1 VLHPQ
6 GVICTDDMLHPEYP
20 FLVLAVHDYLR
31 AHPEMRLLCVIDRED
46 IVAAAK
52 FLICR
57 ADAVALYEDDLM
69 ASFRSVQ
76 YLMGGDALGHLC
88 VVLTPEPRIFSVG

>member
-1 VLHPQ
+1 
-6 GVICTDDMLHPEYP
+6 
-20 FLVLAVHDYLR
+20 
-31 AHPEMRLLCVIDRED
+31 
-46 IVAAAK
+46 
-52 FLICR
+52 
-57 ADAVALYEDDLM
+57 M